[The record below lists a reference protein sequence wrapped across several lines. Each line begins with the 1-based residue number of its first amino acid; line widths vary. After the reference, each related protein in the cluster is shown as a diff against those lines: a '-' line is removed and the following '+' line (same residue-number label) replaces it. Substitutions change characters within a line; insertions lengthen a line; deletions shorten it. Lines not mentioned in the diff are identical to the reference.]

1 LVSKELVAFFQERYR
16 HGMLQTNGLTPKQEE
31 SLRGKASTYLSRAKH
46 QMMQDIED
54 LTTLASALP
63 EKHLIEVFTQ
73 ERIDKLVSA
82 LLTVHT
88 VDLRPREVDGKFID
102 PERLIKESGKDLER
116 LIKRQYQIAA
126 MLMEKGADKCLEA
139 FERKE
144 LESSPHRGMDSPLYR
159 LVEREAGGAIQVL
172 SYVATGVGGAQS
184 KTSTRETRET
194 PRPPE

>member
-1 LVSKELVAFFQERYR
+1 MVSREYVEFFQEEYR
-16 HGMLQTNGLTPKQEE
+16 SGKMPLDGLTPKQEKTR
-31 SLRGKASTYLSRAKH
+31 RGKASTYLSRTKH
-46 QMMQDIED
+46 QMIQDIEA

-63 EKHLIEVFTQ
+63 EKHLIEVFTE

-102 PERLIKESGKDLER
+102 PERLIKEGGKDLER
-116 LIKRQYQIAA
+116 LIERQYQIAA
-126 MLMEKGADKCLEA
+126 LLMEKGADKCLEA

-144 LESSPHRGMDSPLYR
+144 KGMESPLYQ
-159 LVEREAGGAIQVL
+159 LVQKEAGGVINVL
-172 SYVATGVGGAQS
+172 NYVATAARA
-184 KTSTRETRET
+184 KREA